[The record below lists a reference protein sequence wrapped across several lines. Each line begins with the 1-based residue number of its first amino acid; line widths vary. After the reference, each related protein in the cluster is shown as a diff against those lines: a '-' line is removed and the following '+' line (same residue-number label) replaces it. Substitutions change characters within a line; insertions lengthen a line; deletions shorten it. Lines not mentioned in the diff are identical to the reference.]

1 MSEEENKKRTTAK
14 TITKIVATTTLGGGI
29 VTGNITTIPKTEAKL
44 EEEAEKKKKSTNS
57 VSNQPPNVDNRKDLT
72 IILPISA
79 RNLGTITT
87 NGANLP
93 SEAQIKIELQKQS
106 IDTTQVQI
114 TSINNNKAIVKPID
128 NFTKYKGIVEV
139 TYCISLN
146 GLFGKEPRKV
156 DINWHIGQSTF
167 FSSVLLIDTTWRAIH
182 KKFPALKMD
191 KIKIEHINPWY
202 YFGFY
207 PPYKFLL
214 TSIDK
219 KVYTGEV
226 WFYGDPN
233 MIAINIRG
241 YG

>member
-29 VTGNITTIPKTEAKL
+29 AAGNITTIPKIETKL

-57 VSNQPPNVDNRKDLT
+57 VSSKQPSNVNSRKDLT

-114 TSINNNKAIVKPID
+114 TSINNNKAIVEPID

-156 DINWHIGQSTF
+156 DIN
-167 FSSVLLIDTTWRAIH
+167 
-182 KKFPALKMD
+182 
-191 KIKIEHINPWY
+191 
-202 YFGFY
+202 
-207 PPYKFLL
+207 
-214 TSIDK
+214 
-219 KVYTGEV
+219 
-226 WFYGDPN
+226 
-233 MIAINIRG
+233 
-241 YG
+241 

>member
-44 EEEAEKKKKSTNS
+44 EEEKEEAEKKKKSTNS
-57 VSNQPPNVDNRKDLT
+57 VSNQPPNVDSRKDLT

-87 NGANLP
+87 NDANLP

-156 DINWHIGQSTF
+156 DIN
-167 FSSVLLIDTTWRAIH
+167 
-182 KKFPALKMD
+182 
-191 KIKIEHINPWY
+191 
-202 YFGFY
+202 
-207 PPYKFLL
+207 
-214 TSIDK
+214 
-219 KVYTGEV
+219 
-226 WFYGDPN
+226 
-233 MIAINIRG
+233 
-241 YG
+241 